1 MPPASPL
8 DRAAALLLALLVALT
23 ALVEW
28 QVPAAAWPRAL
39 VAAAVVLLLA
49 PRIRASR
56 LAFVAVGA
64 GLTLWTLAVT
74 ADWQPVLARG
84 LASAGFIGAFF
95 CALATL
101 RSIAQGSPAIAAA
114 GRYLASQPPGR
125 RYLALSL
132 GGHMFALLLSYGA
145 IALLG
150 GLATSAAALDSDPVV
165 RGHRRRRMLL
175 AIQRGFIS
183 TLPWSPL
190 AFAMAITTVLIP
202 GATWG
207 EAVLPGLV
215 SALLLAGLGWA
226 LDTLFK
232 PRLAVRPAPRPVDG
246 SFRSLTPLFVLLA
259 VLAVAVGGLHLLT
272 GVRIVGVVLLVVPLI
287 SLGWAL
293 LQYRTGAGT
302 ALRQYLFVDLPGY
315 RGEIVLLM
323 MAGYIGT
330 LGAPLLAPIMA
341 RLGLDLGVMPP
352 WLLLVALVWLIP
364 VLGQLGMNPILG
376 VTLIAP
382 LIPAPESLGVTPASL
397 VTAICAGWAISGICS
412 PFTATTILT
421 GSFGG
426 VSPLHVGL
434 RWNGG
439 FVLLLGA
446 VLSGWTLLYA
456 FVLAPL

>member
-1 MPPASPL
+1 MTPPSPL
-8 DRAAALLLALLVALT
+8 DRAAALLLVLLVALT
-23 ALVEW
+23 TLVEW
-28 QVPAAAWPRAL
+28 QVPAAVLPRAL

-49 PRIRASR
+49 PRVRASR
-56 LAFVAVGA
+56 FAFVAVGA

-74 ADWQPVLARG
+74 PDWQPVLARG

-101 RSIAQGSPAIAAA
+101 RSIAQSSPAIAAA

-132 GGHMFALLLSYGA
+132 GGHMFSLLLSYGA

-150 GLATSAAALDSDPVV
+150 GLATTAAALDSDPVV

-190 AFAMAITTVLIP
+190 SFAMAITTVLIP
-202 GATWG
+202 GASWRD
-207 EAVLPGLV
+207 AVLPGLV
-215 SALLLAGLGWA
+215 SALILAGLGWA

-232 PRLAVRPAPRPVDG
+232 PRLAVRPPPRPVEG
-246 SFRSLTPLFVLLA
+246 TFASQTPLFGLLALLA
-259 VLAVAVGGLHLLT
+259 VSVGGLHLLT
-272 GVRIVGVVLLVVPLI
+272 GVRIVGVVMLVVPLI

-293 LQYRTGAGT
+293 LQHRGAIGPP
-302 ALRQYLFVDLPGY
+302 LRQFLFTDLPGY

-330 LGAPLLAPIMA
+330 LGAPLLVPILQRM
-341 RLGLDLGVMPP
+341 GLDLGVMPP
-352 WLLLVALVWLIP
+352 WLLLVALVWLVP

-382 LIPAPESLGVTPASL
+382 LIPAAESLGVSPAAV

-434 RWNGG
+434 RWNGL
-439 FVLLLGA
+439 FVLLLGV
-446 VLSGWTLLYA
+446 VLSLWALLYA
-456 FVLAPL
+456 FVLAPV